1 MPKALSSG
9 LIGKLKEG
17 KFVTTA
23 ELEVNSSTSID
34 GLQDKAKNLQNL
46 VDAVIVGRDP
56 KASLYLN
63 PMIPCYLIKEKLN
76 LESIY
81 ALDSRDKNRLGL
93 FSDILT
99 AGQLGLNNIIVSTG
113 THTTT
118 GTYDKAKPVFDLDA
132 VQLITMIK
140 KMSDGKAFT
149 GEAIAKPASFDVGA
163 VLGFD
168 HSHPELEEMT
178 IRKEKNA
185 GASYLLTLPVYDSE
199 KAKMIANQTSKANM
213 PLIVTIYPIDS
224 VDTINWINKIYPT
237 SKPPEDFV
245 NKIKDIEQSPS
256 RSMEKSKGVNEANI
270 NLVNTLVKELRSVK
284 GVSGC
289 NIISTKLDV
298 IKAPLY

>member
-1 MPKALSSG
+1 MPKALSGG
-9 LIGKLKEG
+9 LIGKLKEE

-34 GLQDKAKNLQNL
+34 GLQDRARNLQSL
-46 VDAVIVGRDP
+46 VDAVIVSRDP

-63 PMIPCYLIKEKLN
+63 PLIPCYLIKEKLN
-76 LESIY
+76 LVSIY
-81 ALDSRDKNRLGL
+81 AVDSRDKNRLGL

-118 GTYDKAKPVFDLDA
+118 GVYDKAKPVFDLDA

-140 KMSDGKAFT
+140 KMGNGKAFT
-149 GEAIAKPASFDVGA
+149 GEALAKSAGFDIGA

-168 HSHPELEEMT
+168 HSQPEMEEIV
-178 IRKEKNA
+178 IRKEKSA
-185 GASYLLTLPVYDSE
+185 GASYFLTLPVYDTE
-199 KAKMIANQTSKANM
+199 RAKMIANQTTKTGT

-224 VDTINWINKIYPT
+224 VDTANWINRLYPS
-237 SKPPEDFV
+237 SKPPEDFIK
-245 NKIKDIEQSPS
+245 KIKDIEQSS
-256 RSMEKSKGVNEANI
+256 SVIQEKSKRVNEANL
-270 NLVNTLVKELRSVK
+270 NLVNMLIKELRTVK

-289 NIISTKLDV
+289 NVVSTKLDV
-298 IKAPLY
+298 LKAPLK

>member
-1 MPKALSSG
+1 VPKASSTG
-9 LIGKLKEG
+9 FVGKLKEG

-23 ELEVNSSTSID
+23 ELGVNSSTSID
-34 GLQDKAKNLQNL
+34 GLLDRAKNLQNT

-63 PMIPCYLIKEKLN
+63 PMIPCYLIKQKLN

-99 AGQLGLNNIIVSTG
+99 ASQLGLSNIIVSTG

-118 GTYDKAKPVFDLDA
+118 GMYDKAKPVFDLDV

-140 KMSDGKAFT
+140 KMNDGEAFT
-149 GEAIAKPASFDVGA
+149 GEAIVKPASFDVGA
-163 VLGFD
+163 VHGSD
-168 HSHPELEEMT
+168 QSRPEMEEMT

-199 KAKMIANQTSKANM
+199 KAKMIANHTTKADM

-224 VDTINWINKIYPT
+224 VDTVKWINKIYPM
-237 SKPPEDFV
+237 SKPPEDLI
-245 NKIKDIEQSPS
+245 NRIKNIEQNSS
-256 RSMEKSKGVNEANI
+256 RSSEKSKAVTETNMNF
-270 NLVNTLVKELRSVK
+270 VSTLVKELRAVK
-284 GVSGC
+284 GVHGC
-289 NIISTKLDV
+289 NIVSSQLDLV
-298 IKAPLY
+298 RTPLP